1 MLRGRSL
8 GTLALL
14 DMYGGYVV
22 GNASLV
28 SYMGVL
34 PSVDSTAFVADNA
47 RLIGRVA
54 VGKNASIWF
63 CSVLRGDVGK
73 IVVGEGSNIQDNTVV
88 HTDREYGDT
97 AIGKFVTVGH
107 GCILHACSLMDK
119 AFVGMGCVI
128 MDRALMEECSMLAAG
143 SLLTRGKVVKSGELW
158 GGRPAKYMRML
169 SDQELA
175 YLQQSADGYI
185 ELSRSYL

>member
-1 MLRGRSL
+1 
-8 GTLALL
+8 
-14 DMYGGYVV
+14 MYGGYVV